1 MNGLPE
7 WLDGEGVGGYFFL
20 KMWKTNVQVFIYV
33 VVLVFLNSRR
43 DNCDPLLIEA
53 TGGFSFW
60 RWNSP
65 IHFAKTKARP
75 FGQVLCFS
83 VSISRANVQKKQ
95 RLCERKDRFIRWPI
109 GAKWSNA
116 KMPREKS
123 TENHNIGMEWS
134 WNMVQR
140 VDTVYVLHKKKKCV
154 SDGEPVGCHEN
165 NFPRESESLKR
176 KTWSN
181 DPLPLSDTEIWTST

>member
-1 MNGLPE
+1 MFRYLYMLSFLFSWTLEGTIVILFWSRPQVDSLFGDEIAQSILPKPRRDP
-7 WLDGEGVGGYFFL
+7 LDRHCAFL
-20 KMWKTNVQVFIYV
+20 
-33 VVLVFLNSRR
+33 LVFL
-43 DNCDPLLIEA
+43 
-53 TGGFSFW
+53 
-60 RWNSP
+60 
-65 IHFAKTKARP
+65 
-75 FGQVLCFS
+75 GQMF
-83 VSISRANVQKKQ
+83 KKQ

-116 KMPREKS
+116 KMPRENN

-176 KTWSN
+176 KIWSN